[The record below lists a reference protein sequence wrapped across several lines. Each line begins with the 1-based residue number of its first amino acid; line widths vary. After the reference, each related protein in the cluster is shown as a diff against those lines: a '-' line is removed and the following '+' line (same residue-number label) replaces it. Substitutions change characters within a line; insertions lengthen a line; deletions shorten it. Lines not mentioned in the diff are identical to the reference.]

1 MSIIFERPAKVRVWN
16 NSTND
21 GFSIIINGKE
31 LSFARSITPT
41 YDGAEED
48 EVVNWLV
55 LDMDNPAKPNETKYA
70 RDMDYVFKCIRNN
83 LGAEGE

>member
-16 NSTND
+16 NSKND

-48 EVVNWLV
+48 EIVRWVV
-55 LDMDNPAKPNETKYA
+55 LDCDNPTRPSQTQYA
-70 RDMDYVFKCIRNN
+70 SDMDYVFQCIRNN